1 MNCILFIELSSQYE
15 RVHNCQYILWSLYLP
30 SWANLIMISFI
41 SVYKLGSQVNINDL
55 VIMI

>member
-15 RVHNCQYILWSLYLP
+15 RVHNSQYILWSLYLR
-30 SWANLIMISFI
+30 SWANLIMFSFI